1 MQASCVAVAQAGA
14 KQARKPSKPRTRD
27 RILTESLALFAAQGF
42 EGTDI
47 VEIEEAVGLTPGS
60 GGFYRHFKNKE
71 DVLRAAVNAEIARV
85 REHYRALG
93 STAEPPEP
101 ASAVGHRVEVMLEML
116 WQMRDLMAVVA
127 HDNDRFPDLLPTV
140 GSVMND
146 CGVAFDAEDLGSLL
160 DQQSVPERPPEVLA
174 AIITMAGVGFTLTES
189 LFGRPISNIDR
200 QQFGRVLTDLVL
212 CRRST

>member
-1 MQASCVAVAQAGA
+1 VAVAQVGG

-27 RILTESLALFAAQGF
+27 RILTASLALFATQGF

-71 DVLRAAVNAEIARV
+71 DVLRAAVEAEIERV
-85 REHYRALG
+85 REHYRALA
-93 STAEPPEP
+93 SDREPDDP
-101 ASAVGHRVEVMLEML
+101 AQAVGHRVEVMLEML

-140 GSVMND
+140 GAVMAE
-146 CGVAFDAEDLGSLL
+146 CGVAIDAEDLGARL
-160 DQQSVPERPPEVLA
+160 DQESVPHRPPEVIA

-189 LFGRPISNIDR
+189 LFGRPISDVDR
-200 QQFGRVLTDLVL
+200 QQFGRVLTDLL
-212 CRRST
+212 LGRAST